1 MSTALEGRCPYGH
14 GADSD
19 SSTAAAPL
27 DVSDT
32 RGAALAATPL
42 GQAAADAAYPVAD
55 WVDPAMMMSDPYP
68 TYERLRQESPVA
80 WVPAIKKFLVTNY
93 AECHEVEMDQE
104 IFSANVSGAAMN
116 RALGAQPMLRKDD
129 PDHAADRAPINPV
142 LRPKNIKEAWAPVF
156 ERNAQT
162 YLDVLE
168 EKGPDNADL
177 NRDYA
182 APVASQN
189 LIDLLGLKDVAVEQM
204 RRWSHDFIAGS
215 GNVLDD
221 QTIWDRCD
229 ASQAELDAI
238 LDELIPFYQQHPD
251 SSMTSALANSGLPF
265 DNVAANVKLTISGG
279 MNEPQHMVT
288 NIVWALSQHPEQL
301 EKVLSDDA
309 LWAAVFD
316 ETVRWRSPIGMYP
329 RETTRE
335 TTLCGVRLPAGA
347 GLGVVVA
354 SANRDIEH
362 FGPTAD
368 EFNIFRP
375 KTSHLAFG
383 SGVHLCAGHW
393 AAKTS
398 IGQIAVPLAYKR
410 FPGLRTDDT
419 RAESWDGWVFRGLT
433 SLPVTWN

>member
-1 MSTALEGRCPYGH
+1 MSIDLEGRCPFGH
-14 GADSD
+14 GADPGDTTPSENRD
-19 SSTAAAPL
+19 THNTAAMAAAPGP
-27 DVSDT
+27 DVTS
-32 RGAALAATPL
+32 AAP
-42 GQAAADAAYPVAD
+42 YPVAD
-55 WVDPAMMMSDPYP
+55 WVDPALMMLDPYP

-80 WVPAIKKFLVTNY
+80 WIPSIKKFLVTNY
-93 AECHEVEMDQE
+93 EGCHTVEMDQE

-156 ERNAQT
+156 ERNART

-168 EKGPDNADL
+168 DQGPDKADL

-221 QTIWDRCD
+221 QAIWDRCD
-229 ASQAELDAI
+229 ASRAELDAI

-251 SSMTSALANSGLPF
+251 ASMTSALANSGLPF
-265 DNVAANVKLTISGG
+265 ANVAANVKLTISGG

-288 NIVWALSQHPEQL
+288 NIVWALSRHPEQL
-301 EKVLSDDA
+301 NKALADDA

-335 TTLCGVRLPAGA
+335 TMLCGVRLPAGA
-347 GLGVVVA
+347 GLGVVVG
-354 SANRDIEH
+354 SANRDAAQ

-398 IGQIAVPLAYKR
+398 IGQIAVPLAYER

-419 RAESWDGWVFRGLT
+419 RAETWDGWVFRGLT

>member
-1 MSTALEGRCPYGH
+1 MSIDLEGRCPFGH
-14 GADSD
+14 GADPGDTTPSENRD
-19 SSTAAAPL
+19 TRNTAAMAAAPGP
-27 DVSDT
+27 DATS
-32 RGAALAATPL
+32 AAP
-42 GQAAADAAYPVAD
+42 YPVAD
-55 WVDPAMMMSDPYP
+55 WVDPALMMLDPYP

-80 WVPAIKKFLVTNY
+80 WIPSIKKFLVTNY
-93 AECHEVEMDQE
+93 EGCHTVEMDQE

-156 ERNAQT
+156 ERNART

-168 EKGPDNADL
+168 DQGPDKADL

-221 QTIWDRCD
+221 QAIWDRCD

-251 SSMTSALANSGLPF
+251 ASMTSALANSGLPF
-265 DNVAANVKLTISGG
+265 ANVAANVKLTISGG

-288 NIVWALSQHPEQL
+288 NIVWALSRHPEQL
-301 EKVLSDDA
+301 NNALADDA

-347 GLGVVVA
+347 GLGVVVG
-354 SANRDIEH
+354 SANRDTAQ

-398 IGQIAVPLAYKR
+398 IGQIAVPLAYER

-419 RAESWDGWVFRGLT
+419 RAETWDGWVFRGLT